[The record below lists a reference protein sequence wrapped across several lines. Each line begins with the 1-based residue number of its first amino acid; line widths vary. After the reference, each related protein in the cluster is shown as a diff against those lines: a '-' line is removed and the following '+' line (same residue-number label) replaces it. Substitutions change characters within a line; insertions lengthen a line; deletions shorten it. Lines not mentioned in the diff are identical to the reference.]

1 MSDPQEQLTFD
12 QLPPW
17 VRERFEVMRRR
28 LGSALTIGNLRTV
41 KYGWAASIF
50 TLDGHN
56 GGDVFVPDEP
66 AEPLPPPPWANS
78 RL

>member
-17 VRERFEVMRRR
+17 VRERFDKMRRT
-28 LGSALTIGNLRTV
+28 LGPELTIGNLRTV
-41 KYGWAASIF
+41 KYGWAVSIF
-50 TLDGHN
+50 TLDGQN
-56 GGDVFVPDEP
+56 GGDFLVADEP
-66 AEPLPPPPWANS
+66 AEKPPPPPWANS